1 MSSNRP
7 PRASFPLRFHD
18 ERTREL
24 LRLVAERQQ
33 VSMNQLAEELISRE
47 LDVLALGLETTM
59 SRTVELLRAYRTD
72 RRGADWQAFAE
83 AEALPEP
90 VLARRVRSDD
100 DPFGVAQA
108 FEASA

>member
-1 MSSNRP
+1 MSADRP
-7 PRASFPLRFHD
+7 SRSSFPLRFHD

-72 RRGADWQAFAE
+72 RQGADWRAFAE

-90 VLARRVRSDD
+90 VPTRRAHADD

-108 FEASA
+108 FEANA